1 MLRDEFPQAK
11 KYYRTYQIRFS
22 QEERQKLEKWA
33 NGRPI
38 AAYIKDVLF
47 VEERKPERTH
57 GLIIE
62 DRKLFGKA
70 LGFLGK
76 SRLANNI
83 NQLAKAAN
91 SGSLPLDDETKAAIL
106 KSANSIL
113 WLRRTF
119 MRAMG
124 LKLPEAEEDKPY
136 DPEG

>member
-1 MLRDEFPQAK
+1 MLKDQFPKSK

-22 QEERQKLEKWA
+22 QSEREKLDSWA
-33 NGRPI
+33 DGRPI

-57 GLIIE
+57 GIILE
-62 DRKLFGKA
+62 DRKLFAKA
-70 LGFLGK
+70 FGFLGK

-106 KSANSIL
+106 KAANDIL

-124 LKLPEAEEDKPY
+124 LKLPDAEENKPY